1 MQVVFGEG
9 CKIEKVIAKHPTIL
23 QFNLD
28 RLVNKAAFIA
38 SLFPETSLKEVVN
51 S

>member
-1 MQVVFGEG
+1 MVFGEG
-9 CKIEKVIAKHPTIL
+9 CRIEKIIAKHPTIL

-28 RLVNKAAFIA
+28 RLVSKSAFIA
-38 SLFPETSLKEVVN
+38 SLFPESSLTEVVN